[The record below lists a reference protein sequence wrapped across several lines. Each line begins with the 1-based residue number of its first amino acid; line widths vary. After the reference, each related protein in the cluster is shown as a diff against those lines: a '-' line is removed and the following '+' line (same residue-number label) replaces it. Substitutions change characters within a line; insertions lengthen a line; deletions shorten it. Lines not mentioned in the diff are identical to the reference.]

1 MTPAQAA
8 RELLTRRQARR
19 SYLDYL
25 RIASSEPEPA
35 AHHRLMI
42 ERLQAVA
49 DGTCKRLML
58 FLPPGSAKS
67 YYGNVMFSAWWMG
80 RTPKGQL
87 LTASYGQEVADKWGR
102 RVKNVVRT
110 EEHRRVFGHHEI
122 SKSSDAASRW
132 ASVDGGEYYAVG
144 AGGAIT
150 SYRADIAIID
160 DPIKGREEADSATIK
175 DKLREWYKSDFW
187 TRLKPGAAVVLIMT
201 RWADDDLAGWLL
213 DEAKAGGEHWDV
225 VSIPMEAGANDPLN
239 RQPGERLWADW
250 FTPEMVAEAKRDRR
264 RWSALYQQTPAPD
277 EGIQFK
283 SDWFQRFRLGE
294 EPQGLR
300 YYMSSDFA
308 VTPDAGDYTEHGVF
322 GVDHHGKWWLVDWWH
337 GQTTPDIWIER
348 ALDLADRWKPMLWA
362 AEAGV
367 IRRSVEPFLTR
378 RMHERRTYCKIEW
391 VASINDKPTRARGF
405 EARAAMQMVNLPRT
419 EWADRLLDQLLRF
432 PAGKHDDAVD
442 VCSLMALAL
451 DSMPAGAYPVAEILP
466 KPRDRWRS
474 ESDNDDESSWRTL

>member
-8 RELLTRRQARR
+8 QELLTRRAARR

-25 RIASSEPEPA
+25 RIASTEPEPA

-67 YYGNVMFSAWWMG
+67 YYGNVMFAAWWMG

-122 SKSSDAASRW
+122 SRSSDAASRW
-132 ASVDGGEYYAVG
+132 AAVDGGEYYAVG

-225 VSIPMEAGANDPLN
+225 VSIPMEAGPADPLG
-239 RQPGERLWADW
+239 RAPGERLWSDW
-250 FTPEMVAEAKRDRR
+250 FTEDMVREAKRDRR

-283 SDWFQRFRLGE
+283 ADWFQRFRLGD

-300 YYMSSDFA
+300 
-308 VTPDAGDYTEHGVF
+308 
-322 GVDHHGKWWLVDWWH
+322 
-337 GQTTPDIWIER
+337 
-348 ALDLADRWKPMLWA
+348 
-362 AEAGV
+362 
-367 IRRSVEPFLTR
+367 
-378 RMHERRTYCKIEW
+378 
-391 VASINDKPTRARGF
+391 
-405 EARAAMQMVNLPRT
+405 
-419 EWADRLLDQLLRF
+419 
-432 PAGKHDDAVD
+432 
-442 VCSLMALAL
+442 
-451 DSMPAGAYPVAEILP
+451 
-466 KPRDRWRS
+466 
-474 ESDNDDESSWRTL
+474 

>member
-1 MTPAQAA
+1 MTPQEAA
-8 RELLTRRQARR
+8 VELLTRRKARR
-19 SYLDYL
+19 NYLDYL
-25 RIASSEPEPA
+25 GIASTEGQPA

-49 DGTCKRLML
+49 DGQCKRLML

-80 RTPKGQL
+80 RNPRGQL

-102 RVKNVVRT
+102 RVKNVIRT
-110 EEHRRVFGHHEI
+110 PEHLRVFGGHEI
-122 SKSSDAASRW
+122 SRSSDAAGRW
-132 ASVDGGEYYAVG
+132 ATTTGGEYYAVG

-187 TRLKPGAAVVLIMT
+187 TRLKPNAPVVLIMT

-213 DEAKAGGEHWDV
+213 DEAKAGGEQWEV
-225 VSIPMEAGANDPLN
+225 VSVPMEAGQGDPLG
-239 RQPGERLWADW
+239 RAPGERLWAEW
-250 FTPEMVAEAKRDRR
+250 FTEDMVREAKRDRR

-277 EGIQFK
+277 EGIQFRG
-283 SDWFQRFRLGE
+283 DWFPRFRLGD
-294 EPQGLR
+294 EPKEMR
-300 YYMSSDFA
+300 YYMASDFA

-322 GVDHHGKWWLVDWWH
+322 GLDPQGRWWLVDWWS
-337 GQTTPDIWIER
+337 GQTTPDIWIDR
-348 ALDLADRWKPMLWA
+348 ACDLIARWRPMLWA

-367 IRRSVEPFLTR
+367 IRRAVEPFLTR
-378 RMHERRTYCKIEW
+378 RMQERRTYCKIEW
-391 VASINDKPTRARGF
+391 VPSISDKPTRARSF
-405 EARAAMQMVNLPRT
+405 EARAAMQMVNVPRT

-451 DSMPAGAYPVAEILP
+451 DSMPAAPYPAEEV
-466 KPRDRWRS
+466 KPRRVMRWDK
-474 ESDNDDESSWRTL
+474 EPDDDLDSWRTL